1 MKTTYVAV
9 MLFFPESIILK
20 VLNHSYIQSF
30 LSTITRHPDNGI
42 WKTPYNWR
50 FYGHQCQACTK
61 KFNLSML
68 LLFLSNKASF

>member
-50 FYGHQCQACTK
+50 FYGHQCQACSK
-61 KFNLSML
+61 ELNLS
-68 LLFLSNKASF
+68 FYSSSLSLKRG